1 MNISKEQNFV
11 SAIIYVRN
19 NAGTIKD
26 MLEHVKTN
34 LEKLVEK
41 YEIICVNDAS
51 TDESEN
57 IIKEV
62 AKDYDGAISIVNMGY
77 TQGVELSMNAGEDL
91 AIGDFVFEFDRAL
104 VSWDEDMMEKIYAK
118 MQEGYDIVSACPLTG
133 IKTSSKLFYSIF
145 NIASHSP
152 YKLKTESFRLISR
165 RAINRVTSMNHAQMY
180 RKAVNANSAL
190 KQTFIE
196 FTPTVNTKDSKTYS
210 KERRALAIDSLILF
224 TDLGYKIAF
233 AISII
238 MLVFAAIVGIYTV
251 IVFATGHPVEG
262 WTPIMIFLAIGFFVL
277 FLILTFVI
285 KYLSLILN
293 LNFKRQR
300 YIVEEIIKL

>member
-1 MNISKEQNFV
+1 MNLSKEQNFV

-19 NAGTIKD
+19 NESTLES
-26 MLEHVKTN
+26 MLRHVHSN
-34 LEKLVEK
+34 LERMFEH
-41 YEIICVNDAS
+41 YEVICVNDGS
-51 TDESEN
+51 TDNSET
-57 IIKEV
+57 IIKNI
-62 AKDYDGAISIVNMGY
+62 AKETGGTFSIVNMGY
-77 TQGVELSMNAGEDL
+77 TQGVELAMSAGEDL
-91 AIGDFVFEFDRAL
+91 AIGDYVFEFDRAKI
-104 VSWDEDMMEKIYAK
+104 SWNEDMMENVYKK
-118 MQEGYDIVSACPLTG
+118 MLEGYDIVSACPTSGVGL
-133 IKTSSKLFYSIF
+133 SSKIFYSIF
-145 NIASHSP
+145 NKASNYEH
-152 YKLKTESFRLISR
+152 KLRTESFRLISR
-165 RAINRVTSMNHAQMY
+165 RAINRVTSMNRMQMY

-190 KQTFIE
+190 KQTYIE
-196 FTPTVNTKDSKTYS
+196 FEPLADFKDTSASS
-210 KERRALAIDSLILF
+210 KERRTLAIDALILF
-224 TDLGYKIAF
+224 TDIGYKIAF
-233 AISII
+233 IVSII

>member
-1 MNISKEQNFV
+1 MNLSKEQSFV

-19 NAGTIKD
+19 NSDTIRET
-26 MLEHVKTN
+26 LLHVKNN
-34 LEKLVEK
+34 LEKIFEQ
-41 YEIICVNDAS
+41 YEIICVNDGS
-51 TDESEN
+51 TDKSED
-57 IIKEV
+57 IIKDT
-62 AKDYDGAISIVNMGY
+62 AKELDCTISLVNMGY

-91 AIGDFVFEFDRAL
+91 AIGDFIFEFDRAL
-104 VSWDEDMMEKIYAK
+104 ITWKEDMMEQLYKK
-118 MQEGYDIVSACPLTG
+118 MQEGYDIVSACPTSG
-133 IKTSSKLFYSIF
+133 VRTSSKIFYSIF
-145 NIASHSP
+145 NKASHSAN
-152 YKLKTESFRLISR
+152 KLRTESFRLISR
-165 RAINRVTSMNHAQMY
+165 RAINRVVSMNHAQMY

-190 KQTFIE
+190 KQTYIE
-196 FTPTVNTKDSKTYS
+196 FEPEKNIKDSKTYA
-210 KERRALAIDSLILF
+210 KERRTLAIDSLILF
-224 TDLGYKIAF
+224 TDIGYKIAF
-233 AISII
+233 VVSIV
-238 MLVFAAIVGIYTV
+238 MLIFAAVVGIYTV